1 MYPGGQESQDKP
13 SSQHTRSA
21 QETNSDDKVG
31 AWGEGRS
38 HPGVISG
45 KGVEEDDLLKLF
57 EDEIASSGRTSR
69 DGIGSQAVGTAQQ
82 PAAAR
87 ESGVPP
93 YTQRSGSV
101 GSPATEA
108 TSDWSGRLR
117 EQARRY
123 RPLRRLGVVL
133 ERLREGFVNWRR
145 GFATLPR
152 RSQRW
157 VLIAGIAGVSAILWG
172 LFAPSNQGPQSANAA
187 QLLAQEQMSNSMLK
201 RQLQQLGGELESVRT
216 ERQRLRNEVDALKEE
231 RDWLAARLDA
241 VASAGTPVIEGTVPP
256 AADSVSADTAGAARP
271 VTSDSVAGTAD
282 TLATGDYQVGAGD
295 TLWSIARRHDK
306 DVKQLAAANG
316 MSVDDPLKLGQRL
329 VIPGGEGASN
339 APSGDR
345 ADQAAT
351 DKAKPSRETAP
362 QQVEYTVKR
371 GETLYGISRQ
381 FDVSVEQLRKW
392 NSLGTSEVLQPS
404 QRLVVRVDGETNA
417 RALP

>member
-1 MYPGGQESQDKP
+1 MYPGGEESQDKP

-21 QETNSDDKVG
+21 QETNIDDRGG
-31 AWGEGRS
+31 ALGEGRS
-38 HPGVISG
+38 NPGVISG

-57 EDEIASSGRTSR
+57 EDEIASAGRTSR
-69 DGIGSQAVGTAQQ
+69 DGIGSHRVGTAQQ
-82 PAAAR
+82 SAAAR

-93 YTQRSGSV
+93 YIQRSDSV
-101 GSPATEA
+101 GSPAPEA

-123 RPLRRLGVVL
+123 RPVRRLGLIL
-133 ERLREGFVNWRR
+133 ERLQEGFGNWRR

-172 LFAPSNQGPQSANAA
+172 LFAPSSQGPQSANAA
-187 QLLAQEQMSNSMLK
+187 QLLAQEQMSSSMLK
-201 RQLQQLGGELESVRT
+201 RQLQELSGELESVRT

-241 VASAGTPVIEGTVPP
+241 VASAGAPVIEGTVPP
-256 AADSVSADTAGAARP
+256 AADPISAGMAGAARP
-271 VTSDSVAGTAD
+271 ATSDSVARTAD
-282 TLATGDYQVGAGD
+282 TAAPGDYEVGAGD
-295 TLWSIARRHDK
+295 TLWSIARRHDA

-316 MSVDDPLKLGQRL
+316 ISLSDPLKLGQRL
-329 VIPGGEGASN
+329 VIPGREGVSN
-339 APSGDR
+339 THSGDR
-345 ADQAAT
+345 ADEMGT
-351 DKAKPSRETAP
+351 DKGPSRESPP